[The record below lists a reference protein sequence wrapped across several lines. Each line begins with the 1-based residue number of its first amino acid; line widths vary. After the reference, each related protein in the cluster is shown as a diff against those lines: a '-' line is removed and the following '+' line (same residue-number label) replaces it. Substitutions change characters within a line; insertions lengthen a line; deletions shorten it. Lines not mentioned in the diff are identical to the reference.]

1 MIYYDTIKLKRKV
14 IKNRK
19 LIVTN
24 NRVILICI
32 NILLS
37 NSMEVNN
44 EHESTVT
51 RLAGNSDNSICDGG
65 RTYCDST
72 SVNRNSSST
81 ELNTRSH
88 SNSSHEHNDNI
99 NENNVNIF
107 RYKFTNEFTD
117 ELFKF
122 SKVHQYDHRKDFKEA
137 WNSWVEEND
146 EVVNG
151 EIRRLDNL
159 GYDGDIMDK
168 MYKSARYY
176 FRKKSTEKKEPIKR
190 RIYIGSQKELLEAM
204 DEHIRTNIKNEN
216 FKPSD
221 SFDEFCKKNV
231 DLLKIEVNQLCRSGI
246 TDSDVIKNKIK
257 KTYKN
262 RYFLVSNK

>member
-1 MIYYDTIKLKRKV
+1 
-14 IKNRK
+14 
-19 LIVTN
+19 
-24 NRVILICI
+24 
-32 NILLS
+32 
-37 NSMEVNN
+37 MEVNH
-44 EHESTVT
+44 EHESTIT
-51 RLAGNSDNSICDGG
+51 RLASNYNNSICYSSRSD
-65 RTYCDST
+65 CDSST
-72 SVNRNSSST
+72 DNRNSPHT
-81 ELNTRSH
+81 ELNTSNH
-88 SNSSHEHNDNI
+88 SDTSRQHDDNI

-137 WNSWVEEND
+137 WNSWIEEND
-146 EVVNG
+146 ELVKEEV
-151 EIRRLDNL
+151 RRLDNL

-176 FRKKSTEKKEPIKR
+176 FRKKSTEKKEPVKR

-204 DEHIRTNIKNEN
+204 DEHIKTNIKNEH

-246 TDSDVIKNKIK
+246 TDSVIIKNKIK

-262 RYFLVSNK
+262 RYFLVINK